1 MAISK
6 LLSGRAGSASVQIDI
21 EGLYPALA
29 RWAKADP
36 MFNKEI
42 RAASVQLIGQ
52 VVTEVQSHASY
63 APNPRQ
69 AMESAKGFRAR
80 PDRVPVIR
88 LAGSAAFVSQSRPNR
103 RRKRKV
109 TRGDVFFGSEFGSDR
124 LRQFPRRSPKL
135 GAGNKGYYFWPT
147 IEAMSPKIN
156 AEYRKALDRITANL
170 TRLG

>member
-6 LLSGRAGSASVQIDI
+6 LLSGRAGSASVQIEI

-69 AMESAKGFRAR
+69 AIESAKGFRAR

-88 LAGSAAFVSQSRPNR
+88 LSGSTNFVSQSRPNR

-124 LRQFPRRSPKL
+124 LRQFPNRSPKL
-135 GAGNKGYYFWPT
+135 GAGNRGYYFWPT

-156 AEYRKALDRITANL
+156 AEYLRAIDRILSNL
-170 TRLG
+170 TRMG